1 MSIFTNIHK
10 VASRIIPR
18 QTIEWRK
25 GEVSVLSAAGIMRSQ
40 HGEWIKIKAHAQPGI
55 VSSFGG
61 KNITEKDYKEMGLDW
76 SHRFFT
82 IWTDDQNITTIAK
95 QETTDQIRIGGEGG
109 EVYNIIHIADWLE
122 FDGWKRCYCEQVI
135 DN

>member
-25 GEVSVLSAAGIMRSQ
+25 GKASVLSAAGIMRSQ
-40 HGEWIKIKAHAQPGI
+40 HGEWIKIKAHVQPGI

-76 SHRFFT
+76 SRRYFT

-109 EVYNIIHIADWLE
+109 EVYNIIHMAD
-122 FDGWKRCYCEQVI
+122 
-135 DN
+135 